1 MNPPNEQKVVKMITS
16 ILVTEKKCMSPHELM
31 RQYRDQVGENI
42 PYVKLGYNNLI
53 ELLQTI
59 PGMSVA
65 SGMNRETLLAYD
77 ASHTSSG
84 HIQQLVMRQKNQPK
98 KIGRPG
104 TFRPPMQMRSTRYI
118 NPHSSYAPPPRQM
131 PVITPPVYHPVQP
144 VPLFVPSQMQLKASM
159 EAARMHPMVATENLQ
174 LRPVLCAEK
183 QLAPAFKNLSTSA
196 GGRSVRFEKE
206 NVYIPHLSENKPAPS
221 VTDSPDVKDSAQP
234 QPPLLV
240 PKVEKIVIPKVEKIE
255 KFSDVLMPKTDENLN
270 LITPKKEDL
279 VEFVV
284 RPRTVRTDEPMLLNY
299 QFLGDDFLLYF
310 AYRNLKGKIRKD
322 SKSIWCGMSY
332 SGLNT
337 RNALLLVE
345 QNRNSQ
351 WHKMIVM
358 LGYMDILESNYNFE
372 KSKLNM
378 LRILDTLSEKWL
390 QSLKPGGEA
399 SLVGR
404 RHKTNRL
411 SEEAPNCVTIV
422 DLKYAFFTNLAWCG
436 TYKSQQHCP
445 LGKTFSIGMWTHSTR
460 KFVYNFLS
468 RLICPQ
474 QMESQ
479 WPSEFPVELRH
490 LIATNKAAEEVLA
503 DRHALIE
510 VDKCRQN
517 MRVAARAIEQSAG
530 GPDERITLLTGA
542 VMLKLPKKDVQS
554 ILKKD
559 LLELDIESNRIRSE
573 LKEKVNLV
581 QELELKDPLKGFDL
595 KPLSKVEMAAVGQV
609 LGRSYKD

>member
-59 PGMSVA
+59 PGMSVT

-98 KIGRPG
+98 KFGRPG
-104 TFRPPMQMRSTRYI
+104 TFRPPMQIRSTRYI
-118 NPHSSYAPPPRQM
+118 NPHSSYVPPPRQM
-131 PVITPPVYHPVQP
+131 PVITPPVYHSVQP

-159 EAARMHPMVATENLQ
+159 EAARMHPMGATENLQ
-174 LRPVLCAEK
+174 PRPVLCAEK
-183 QLAPAFKNLSTSA
+183 QLAPAFKNLSTNA

-206 NVYIPHLSENKPAPS
+206 NVYIPHLSENKPALS
-221 VTDSPDVKDSAQP
+221 VADGPVVKDSAQP

-240 PKVEKIVIPKVEKIE
+240 PKVEKFVVPKVEKIE
-255 KFSDVLMPKTDENLN
+255 KFGDVLMPMTDENLN
-270 LITPKKEDL
+270 LITLKKEDL

-337 RNALLLVE
+337 RKALLLVE

-378 LRILDTLSEKWL
+378 LRILDTLSEKCTSVFVLTLPMVNSNTEIGKRIEEWNRWL
-390 QSLKPGGEA
+390 QSLKPSGEA

-404 RHKTNRL
+404 RHKINRL
-411 SEEAPNCVTIV
+411 VEEAPNCVTIV

-445 LGKTFSIGMWTHSTR
+445 QGKNFSIGMWTHSTR

-474 QMESQ
+474 Q
-479 WPSEFPVELRH
+479 
-490 LIATNKAAEEVLA
+490 
-503 DRHALIE
+503 
-510 VDKCRQN
+510 
-517 MRVAARAIEQSAG
+517 
-530 GPDERITLLTGA
+530 
-542 VMLKLPKKDVQS
+542 
-554 ILKKD
+554 
-559 LLELDIESNRIRSE
+559 
-573 LKEKVNLV
+573 
-581 QELELKDPLKGFDL
+581 
-595 KPLSKVEMAAVGQV
+595 
-609 LGRSYKD
+609 